1 MWASI
6 IIIIIIIIILLFNC
20 GRQEEPAMLISRLLL
35 RTRRMYVACS
45 IRLDFHYWMYRMH
58 RTQSDH
64 ARFDYLSRETYAMHS
79 AGAKAFWPSIVV
91 ARTP

>member
-1 MWASI
+1 MWASII

-20 GRQEEPAMLISRLLL
+20 GRQEEPAILISRLLL
-35 RTRRMYVACS
+35 RTRRMYVAS

-58 RTQSDH
+58 KTQSNH
-64 ARFDYLSRETYAMHS
+64 ACFDYLSRETYAKHS